1 MKKIL
6 FAALAAL
13 AITSCSQNEEIEA
26 PSQKAEIKFN
36 TAVSKNS
43 RAATIQTANFTS
55 FTAYAYNYDKSTWA
69 TATTLNPFF
78 SNITYGFSNSTWTGK
93 NTDNKEQTFYWP
105 ESDHVSFFAY
115 SGDVVEWS
123 DAKVENA
130 TITAPQFTYT
140 VEDDVT
146 QQKDIIVAE
155 LMNKQKS
162 QNATPTE
169 DITLTFN
176 HALTK
181 IGFKIKGEGANVNYT
196 VSSIRINAKNKG
208 VYTYKATGTTTTDL
222 GEWNIANDATSKSY
236 TITLATDDQAI
247 TGGATAKDLCTNND
261 YIAMLIPQPLA
272 DLSIDVY
279 YIAKQGNVTLR
290 DKTTTPET
298 IALKGTAATWESG
311 KYIVYTLGLKGGEQ
325 MNVKGSYS
333 DLWDAPTS
341 EDLDTAN

>member
-13 AITSCSQNEEIEA
+13 AITSCTQNEEIEA
-26 PSQKAEIKFN
+26 PAKKAEIKFN

-43 RAATIQTANFTS
+43 RATTTQTADFKS
-55 FTAYAYNYDKSTWA
+55 FTAYAYNYEQATWA
-69 TATTLNPFF
+69 SATALNTFF
-78 SNITYGFSNSTWTGK
+78 SNITYNLSGSTWTGT
-93 NTDNKEQTFYWP
+93 NTAGQDQTFYWP
-105 ESDHVSFFAY
+105 ESDYVSFFAY
-115 SGDVVEWS
+115 SGDAVIWS

-130 TITAPQFTYT
+130 TITAPQLTYT
-140 VEDDVT
+140 VNDDVA

-162 QNATPTE
+162 QNADPTG
-169 DITLTFN
+169 DITLTFK

-181 IGFKIKGEGANVNYT
+181 IGFKIKGEGTNVNYI

-208 VYTYKATGTTTTDL
+208 TYTYKATGTNTTDL
-222 GEWNIANDATSKSY
+222 GGWELANDAESKSY
-236 TITLATDDQAI
+236 TINLAADDQAI
-247 TGGATAKDLCTNND
+247 TGEATAKDLCTNNN
-261 YIAMLIPQPLA
+261 YIAMLIPQPLT
-272 DLSIDVY
+272 DLTIDVY

-298 IALKGTAATWESG
+298 IALKGTTATWESG
-311 KYIVYTLGLKGGEQ
+311 KYIVYTLGLKGGEK

-333 DLWDAPTS
+333 DLWDTAIGQ
-341 EDLDTAN
+341 DLNTAN